1 MQGSRLGLVIATL
14 MVAGVSGCSLP
25 NVLPLTG
32 ATTQGPSPYGPWYE
46 QHWATNSVLLAAADQ
61 PEDYIDVT
69 DDAAVDAAMAEESS
83 SDGFEPAAVGPD
95 PALEVSNIG
104 TGEAQEFTDS
114 SPYQFPASSF
124 AAPAVDTA
132 EPLQPM
138 LSSPPA
144 SPEKQTVSPPSGPIR
159 Y

>member
-1 MQGSRLGLVIATL
+1 MQGSKLGLVIATL
-14 MVAGVSGCSLP
+14 MVAGVSGCALP

-61 PEDYIDVT
+61 PEDFIDVT
-69 DDAAVDAAMAEESS
+69 DGAAVDAAMAAEGNL
-83 SDGFEPAAVGPD
+83 DGFESAPVGPD
-95 PALEVSNIG
+95 PALEVSTVG
-104 TGEAQEFTDS
+104 TGNAQEFTDS

-124 AAPAVDTA
+124 SAPSAEVSEAA
-132 EPLQPM
+132 QPS
-138 LSSPPA
+138 LSTPPA
-144 SPEKQTVSPPSGPIR
+144 SPEKQTVPPPSGPIR